1 MKDVGLCPCGAGRRM
16 KAESIRRGAVSAPT
30 ASPPDAPVGTTP
42 CRQGGCPDQARA
54 NRRSPLHR
62 AWWPLTAIALSTW
75 GLVTPALAQPQP
87 DVPPQEVTP
96 PRQEDFAP
104 LPVEPEEDI
113 PSLEELDRQFQPP
126 AGDPTVPPSDEFVF
140 TRFELRG
147 SQAFD
152 DAALTAAIQERVIWP
167 SDRPASFP
175 ELAQIVTATQTYY
188 QDNGRLFGGF
198 DIAITAEGV
207 LVLTV
212 QEWAIA
218 DIEVTGLRRLRSGY
232 VSSRLALA
240 AGTPVDIQQLQDALR
255 LLNSDPLIQS
265 FAANLGQGTT
275 PNTAVL
281 RLDVTEAETFS
292 ADLSSNNGRS
302 PSIGAFQRGIQ
313 FREGNLL
320 GLGDSVSLSYNGT
333 DGSNSLSV
341 GYTVPV
347 SPYNTTLS
355 FSYST
360 SDSRIIQPPFDIFD
374 IRSTARYYDLTLRHP
389 LIQTP
394 TEELA
399 LGLTFSRW
407 ETESRFLGALIG
419 QSVPLET
426 LGSDDQGRTRLSVL
440 RFSQEWTQRGADRV
454 LALRSQFN
462 LGLDAL
468 DATINDQAPDGR
480 FLSWRGQG
488 QYIQLLAPD
497 TLLLL
502 RGTVQLGDRPL
513 VPLEQF
519 ALGGAGTVRGYR
531 RDAVTADN
539 GVFFSAEARFP
550 ILRVPELGNGVLQV
564 APFVDVGRVWTSGE
578 LQPALGTLAAI
589 GLGLRWQSE
598 GISAQLDWGLP
609 LTETQVGMS
618 NLRDNSLQ
626 FSLIVSPF

>member
-1 MKDVGLCPCGAGRRM
+1 MTEQLSWNRAMNLGCKSVQKQLC
-16 KAESIRRGAVSAPT
+16 
-30 ASPPDAPVGTTP
+30 
-42 CRQGGCPDQARA
+42 RA
-54 NRRSPLHR
+54 LRITMSLRRRSRYWSPAGTISFAGGIL
-62 AWWPLTAIALSTW
+62 LALPSSAQ
-75 GLVTPALAQPQP
+75 TPPNI
-87 DVPPQEVTP
+87 PPQEVTP
-96 PRQEDFAP
+96 PRQEEFEALPETPSEDDLPRLYDLLPEGSDDTPGTIPPDFAR
-104 LPVEPEEDI
+104 L
-113 PSLEELDRQFQPP
+113 R
-126 AGDPTVPPSDEFVF
+126 F
-140 TRFELRG
+140 TRFELQG
-147 SQAFD
+147 SNAFD
-152 DAALTAAIQERVIWP
+152 DAALTAAIQAEVTLP
-167 SDRPASFP
+167 SDRPATYA
-175 ELAQIVTATQTYY
+175 ELVQIAAATEAYY
-188 QDNGRLFGGF
+188 LRNDRLFEGF
-198 DIAITAEGV
+198 DLTLRADGT
-207 LVLTV
+207 LVLMV
-212 QEWAIA
+212 REWTIA
-218 DIEVTGLRRLRSGY
+218 DIEVTGLQRLRPGY

-240 AGTPVDIQQLQDALR
+240 AGTPVDIRRLEDALQ
-255 LLNSDPLIQS
+255 LLDSDPLIAS
-265 FAANLGQGTT
+265 FEADLGLRGDA
-275 PNTAVL
+275 AVL
-281 RLDVTEAETFS
+281 QLEVTEAETFS
-292 ADLSSNNGRS
+292 ADLTSNNGRS
-302 PSIGAFQRGIQ
+302 PSIGPFQRGIQ

-320 GLGDSVSLSYNGT
+320 GLGDSVSLNYNGT
-333 DGSNSLSV
+333 DGSNSLSA

-347 SPYNTTLS
+347 SPYNTTVS

-394 TEELA
+394 REELA

-407 ETESRFLGALIG
+407 ETESRFLENLIG

-440 RFSQEWTQRGADRV
+440 RFSQEWTQRGQERDRV

-462 LGLDAL
+462 LGLDAF
-468 DATINDQAPDGR
+468 DATINDQSPDGR

-488 QYIQLLAPD
+488 QYVQLLAPD

-502 RGTVQLGDRPL
+502 RGTVQLSDRPL

-550 ILRVPELGNGVLQV
+550 ILWVPELGDGLLQI
-564 APFVDVGRVWTSGE
+564 APFVDVGRVWSSGE

-609 LTETQVGMS
+609 LTATQVGTS
-618 NLRDNSLQ
+618 NLRDSSLQ
-626 FSLIVSPF
+626 FSLTISPF